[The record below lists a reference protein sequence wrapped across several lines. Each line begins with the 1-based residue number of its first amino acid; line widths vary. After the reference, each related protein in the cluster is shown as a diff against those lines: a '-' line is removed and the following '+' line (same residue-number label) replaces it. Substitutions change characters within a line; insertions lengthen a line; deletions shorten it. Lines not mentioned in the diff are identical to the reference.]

1 MKNVIIA
8 SLSILIALFI
18 LQRCTTA
25 TGKNESQ
32 LVDKMRA
39 KRDSAL
45 KLLKPVF
52 ANENL
57 IITTKEDLIGN
68 WTGYLSF
75 SDTSKGWENVED
87 EWDLI
92 SIRIDSIR
100 EDSAFAY
107 SIFRGQAHPLN
118 GKYEELAGVYFF
130 DLKHQT
136 KGPYNGV
143 FQLSIS
149 NQKDKMAG
157 LWIPNN
163 AMLQTYDD
171 GFNLRKRVFNYDP
184 INQPIDTTVYIDWNK
199 FKVDSVSYY
208 DEDEKKD
215 IFYEEEMYLATTEK
229 IYAKNASIELLDKAF
244 VENLTKA
251 DIFIIRNS
259 IYARH
264 GYAFEYPSLTAF
276 FGEFDWYVPISTDI
290 TANLTDIELKNIEIL
305 LRYEDYAKEYY
316 DVFGR

>member
-8 SLSILIALFI
+8 SFSILIALFI

-25 TGKNESQ
+25 TGKSDSQ
-32 LVDKMRA
+32 LVDMMKA

-45 KLLKPVF
+45 KLLKPVL

-57 IITTKEDLIGN
+57 IITSKEDLIGN

-75 SDTSKGWENVED
+75 SDTTKGSDNSEG
-87 EWDLI
+87 EWDMI
-92 SIRIDSIR
+92 CIRIDSISA
-100 EDSAFAY
+100 DSAFGC
-107 SIFRGQAHPLN
+107 SIYRGQSHPLT

-136 KGPYNGV
+136 KGPYNGEY
-143 FQLSIS
+143 QLSIS
-149 NQKDKMAG
+149 SQKDNIVG

-163 AMLQTYDD
+163 AMLHTYDD
-171 GFNLRKRVFNYDP
+171 GFNLKKRVFKYDP
-184 INQPIDTTVYIDWNK
+184 INQPVDTTVYVDWKK

-215 IFYEEEMYLATTEK
+215 IFYEEEMYLSTTEM
-229 IYAKNASIELLDKAF
+229 IYSKNASIELLDKSF

-290 TANLTDIELKNIEIL
+290 TASLTDIELKNIEIL

-316 DVFGR
+316 DAFGR